1 MKLPAM
7 MTGSYEAHFSLKN
20 MLKDARY
27 AQELAKEK
35 SLATPVLDA
44 GTAAMES
51 METLGRGEADYSV
64 VFENFT
70 PRKKIVFEDEED
82 ESTPRKKM
90 RITLKASKF
99 QLADEGPEDDTEG
112 AAAAKA

>member
-1 MKLPAM
+1 
-7 MTGSYEAHFSLKN
+7 

-44 GTAAMES
+44 GTAAME
-51 METLGRGEADYSV
+51 TLEQAGRGEADYSV

-70 PRKKIVFEDEED
+70 PRKKPFLDAD
-82 ESTPRKKM
+82 DDTPTPRKKT

-99 QLADEGPEDDTEG
+99 QLADDEEETGG
-112 AAAAKA
+112 AAAANA